1 MIIIFNIKSIRK
13 KQGISLQQLSYRTG
27 ISTTHLCD
35 IENNNKMPSFI
46 YTILIARALKV
57 KISELYTIKRY

>member
-1 MIIIFNIKSIRK
+1 MIIKFNIKEIRK
-13 KQGISLQQLSYRTG
+13 AKGIKLKQLSYRTG

-46 YTILIARALKV
+46 YVVLISNALKI
-57 KISELYTIKRY
+57 KIDEIYSIER

>member
-1 MIIIFNIKSIRK
+1 MIIFFNIKNIRK
-13 KQGISLQQLSYRTG
+13 KQDISLQQLSHKTG

-46 YTILIARALKV
+46 IVVLISRALKV
-57 KISELYTIKRY
+57 KLEEIYTIKRY